1 MYVVYHTSP
10 NGMLFNLT
18 ILYNAGSPWAHG
30 TYKVYLGTLPMYQA
44 MYLTSPIGML
54 FNLATMLYNAGS
66 PWTHGTDK
74 TF

>member
-30 TYKVYLGTLPMYQA
+30 TYKVYLGTLPMYV
-44 MYLTSPIGML
+44 
-54 FNLATMLYNAGS
+54 GS
-66 PWTHGTDK
+66 VPYIP
-74 TF
+74 

>member
-30 TYKVYLGTLPMYQA
+30 TYKVYLGTLPMYQG
-44 MYLTSPIGML
+44 YVPYIPHR
-54 FNLATMLYNAGS
+54 NVV
-66 PWTHGTDK
+66 
-74 TF
+74 